1 MFLDKIRSRE
11 KFSKSDIFKQNLAD
25 ILFDKKNFYLKP
37 DRIFCTFGKLIYLHA
52 LDADHLLHTNVC
64 PMVQVGTILLFHA
77 AAAE

>member
-52 LDADHLLHTNVC
+52 LDASCAGQQGLHLDFNIIRV
-64 PMVQVGTILLFHA
+64 F
-77 AAAE
+77 